1 MATQVEIIE
10 HLQYIYFLKFF
21 FFFLKPLCQ
30 DKCRW
35 TIFVLNLWWIF
46 CFFGKFCLIFDL
58 LTTCCENFD
67 SSWRIFFLSILCG
80 GRYICKN
87 PSSSSRTG
95 QNVVSKEMWCVSLRP
110 AGIEIYEIHLVLIF
124 LCTANFFWK
133 ITFSFV
139 HFQFF
144 T

>member
-1 MATQVEIIE
+1 MSHFWLIDNMLRKFWLIMKD
-10 HLQYIYFLKFF
+10 FL
-21 FFFLKPLCQ
+21 
-30 DKCRW
+30 
-35 TIFVLNLWWIF
+35 FVY
-46 CFFGKFCLIFDL
+46 
-58 LTTCCENFD
+58 
-67 SSWRIFFLSILCG
+67 SVR
-80 GRYICKN
+80 RYICKN

-144 T
+144 TWGSQWKQNYLCCYYSGTKWKKRKFKAVYDRCVIYPFYSSFFF